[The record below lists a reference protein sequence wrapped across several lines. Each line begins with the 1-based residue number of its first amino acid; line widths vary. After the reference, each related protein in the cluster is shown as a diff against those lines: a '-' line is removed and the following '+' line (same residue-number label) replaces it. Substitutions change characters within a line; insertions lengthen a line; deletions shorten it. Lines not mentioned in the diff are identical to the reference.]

1 MPNIHRTRE
10 APIEPTELRI
20 VPGATKMPVP
30 IIWLKLRATTVNGP
44 TWRPRGDTDSLFPSA
59 SGSWVFL
66 PSTIPLTK
74 GVDSVV
80 KIGDFEM
87 EFFEDDDAADAEE
100 APESLLVSMP
110 SIIDILE

>member
-1 MPNIHRTRE
+1 M
-10 APIEPTELRI
+10 
-20 VPGATKMPVP
+20 
-30 IIWLKLRATTVNGP
+30 
-44 TWRPRGDTDSLFPSA
+44 
-59 SGSWVFL
+59 FL

-74 GVDSVV
+74 GVVSVV